1 MSSHSQSSGKQRE
14 VYSLPVAERAKGSA
28 PLLVFSI
35 VLVSLILRA
44 PITAVGPIIDQIRE
58 TLGLSS
64 AMTGLLTTLPL
75 LAFAFVSP
83 IAPRLAARMG
93 MEISLLGASA
103 LLAAAIVIRSLPSVY
118 SLFLGTALMG
128 AAIAVGNVLLP
139 SLVKRDYPNKV
150 GLMTGVYTVA
160 MNLGAAIGSGIS
172 VPLTEVLGFSW
183 QETLATTALIAVVSA
198 AAWLP
203 FIRRTGSTANR
214 IEANSAGKDN
224 REGKLWRSQLAWVVS
239 LFLALQSFCF
249 YVNVTWIPLILAD
262 KGLNH
267 ADAGWMLSLMQ
278 LIGMPATFVIPILAG
293 KRSSQRGLAALTST
307 LIIVGYLLLLFGG
320 EGLVAVSMIVL
331 GLGVGG
337 GFGLALMF
345 FALRTQS
352 SGQAAE
358 LSGMAQAVGYL
369 LAASGPLLIGWI
381 HDWTGGWTVPLVLVL
396 AVSAAYGLLGWSA
409 GADRKV

>member
-1 MSSHSQSSGKQRE
+1 MNSYSQSSDKRGQAD
-14 VYSLPVAERAKGSA
+14 SMPIASGAKGGA
-28 PLLVFSI
+28 TLLVLGI

-44 PITAVGPIIDQIRE
+44 PITAVGPIIDQIKQ
-58 TLGLSS
+58 TLGLTA

-75 LAFAFVSP
+75 LAFAAVSP
-83 IAPRLAARMG
+83 IAPRLARRMG
-93 MEISLLGASA
+93 MEFSLLGSSV
-103 LLAAAIVIRSLPSVY
+103 LLAAAIVVRSLPSTAA
-118 SLFLGTALMG
+118 LFIGTALMG

-139 SLVKRDYPNKV
+139 SLVKRDFPNKV

-172 VPLTEVLGFSW
+172 VPLTEGMGFSW
-183 QETLATTALIAVVSA
+183 QATLAATAAIAFIA
-198 AAWLP
+198 AVAWLP
-203 FIRRTGSTANR
+203 LVRQASFSANR
-214 IEANSAGKDN
+214 VEVSGAKGNAA
-224 REGKLWRSQLAWVVS
+224 GKLWRSPLAWIVS

-249 YVNVTWIPLILAD
+249 YVNVTWIPLILTD
-262 KGLNH
+262 KGLSH

-293 KRSSQRGLAALTST
+293 KRRSQRGLALLTSS
-307 LIIVGYLLLLFGG
+307 LIAVGYLILLVGG
-320 EGLVAVSMIVL
+320 KELAALSMVVL

-337 GFGLALMF
+337 GFGLALML
-345 FALRTQS
+345 FALRTEG

-369 LAASGPLLIGWI
+369 VAASGPLLVGWI
-381 HDWTGGWTVPLVLVL
+381 HDWTGGWSLPLGVVL
-396 AVSAAYGLLGWSA
+396 AVSAVYGLLGWTA